1 MQTFFV
7 GSVWTLFEVF
17 WEMWWDSLLIMFFP
31 KFRLCWVC
39 IAAFKLFS
47 SRSSWALLPQD
58 MWDLCSLTRDRT
70 WVPCIGRWIY
80 IYIYVYNYLL
90 FLTVLG
96 LHCCVGLSLV
106 AASGGCSL
114 VVVQGLLIA
123 MASLVALH
131 KLQGVGASVAVA
143 HGLSS
148 CGSRDLDCR
157 LSSCGAW
164 A

>member
-1 MQTFFV
+1 M
-7 GSVWTLFEVF
+7 
-17 WEMWWDSLLIMFFP
+17 D
-31 KFRLCWVC
+31 
-39 IAAFKLFS
+39 
-47 SRSSWALLPQD
+47 
-58 MWDLCSLTRDRT
+58 
-70 WVPCIGRWIY
+70 IY
-80 IYIYVYNYLL
+80 IYIKLFIVFDCAGSSLL
-90 FLTVLG
+90 RGPFSS
-96 LHCCVGLSLV
+96 CSKW
-106 AASGGCSL
+106 GCSL

-157 LSSCGAW
+157 LSSCGAR